1 MNKDC
6 DNFRAIVMGSG
17 ISLVLAAS
25 YSFFSDPYS
34 EEIKNAASWSGF
46 DALLSREATSFLY
59 LSWLSIYAVAHV
71 LAFFFFH
78 YARWLIIAA
87 LLIQLFSA
95 VVSGVFVSTPIE
107 NVLWAIQ
114 YTVHPFF
121 VGMAFFSPGVRDAF
135 SGDALQVSKTALYA
149 QAQRNI
155 LQGPGDGS

>member
-6 DNFRAIVMGSG
+6 DNFRAIAMGSG

-25 YSFFSDPYS
+25 YSFFADPYS
-34 EEIKNAASWSGF
+34 EELKNAASWSGF
-46 DALLSREATSFLY
+46 YALLSREATSFLY
-59 LSWLSIYAVAHV
+59 LSWLLIYAVAHI

-87 LLIQLFSA
+87 LLIQLFFA

-135 SGDALQVSKTALYA
+135 NGDALQVSKRALYA